1 MRTKKSYPPEQKA
14 KIVLELLREE
24 KTPAQISSEYGVHI
38 NQLNQWKKAA
48 LAALPTVFERKNQEL
63 NELRKETEKKEEDL
77 YKEIGKLTTQ
87 LEWLKKKSGLKPPF

>member
-1 MRTKKSYPPEQKA
+1 MRKTYPPELKA

-24 KTPAQISSEYGVHI
+24 KTPAQISSEHGVHI
-38 NQLNQWKKAA
+38 NQLQQWKKAV
-48 LAALPTVFERKNQEL
+48 LEALPTVFERKNQEL
-63 NELRKETEKKEEDL
+63 DELRKDTDKKEEEL

>member
-1 MRTKKSYPPEQKA
+1 MRKTYPPELKA

-24 KTPAQISSEYGVHI
+24 KTPAQISSEHGVHI
-38 NQLNQWKKAA
+38 NQLQQWKKAV
-48 LAALPTVFERKNQEL
+48 LEALPTVFERKNQEL
-63 NELRKETEKKEEDL
+63 DELRKETDKKEEEL